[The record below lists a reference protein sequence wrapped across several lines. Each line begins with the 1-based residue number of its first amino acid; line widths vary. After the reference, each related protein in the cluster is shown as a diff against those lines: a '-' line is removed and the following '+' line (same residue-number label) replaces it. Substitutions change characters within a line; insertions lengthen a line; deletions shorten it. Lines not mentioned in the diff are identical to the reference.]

1 MIIGTTIR
9 EAQAALAKGTVSPK
23 DLTRM
28 ALKRIRRVQP
38 RLNAATEVLEE
49 RAYKSLESME
59 AASESSSY
67 SSPMRGIPVGVKDNF
82 CLAGTTCGSEMLRP
96 FKPTYDATGKKP
108 VTFKKSLHSSLSFH
122 LTHRLSLSFQ

>member
-49 RAYKSLESME
+49 RAYKTLESME
-59 AASESSSY
+59 AASECSSY

-96 FKPTYDATGKKP
+96 FKATYDATGKSRSLS
-108 VTFKKSLHSSLSFH
+108 KSPHSSLSFH
-122 LTHRLSLSFQ
+122 LTHRLSLCFQ